1 MAFHI
6 AFFIPDYCQ
15 FSLLLNRFISY
26 SVIGFGSNKKTS
38 ISDIQIF
45 KKSVGQAEAGENVG
59 INIKD
64 APIHTLKRGMMLAK
78 VNSFQPTNHFEG
90 TAYFLTKVMIVY
102 LKHFG
107 LSAKKLF
114 HTIS

>member
-1 MAFHI
+1 M
-6 AFFIPDYCQ
+6 
-15 FSLLLNRFISY
+15 LNNFISY
-26 SVIGFGSNKKTS
+26 SVIGFGNNKKTS

-64 APIHTLKRGMMLAK
+64 APVHTLKRGMMLAK

-107 LSAKKLF
+107 LSAKRQLF